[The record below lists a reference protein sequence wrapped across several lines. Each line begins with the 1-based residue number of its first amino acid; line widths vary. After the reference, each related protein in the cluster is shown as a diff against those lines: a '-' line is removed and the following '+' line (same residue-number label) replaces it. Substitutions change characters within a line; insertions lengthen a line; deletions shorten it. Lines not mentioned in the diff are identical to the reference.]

1 MFQRSCLA
9 LLLALPVFAAD
20 AAPRSVIETKYLESS
35 VLQDNRIGLNPV
47 RRIKV

>member
-35 VLQDNRIGLNPV
+35 VLQDNRIG
-47 RRIKV
+47 